1 MAHSATRTRPST
13 RQSAAAAGA
22 VAVAVAVLL
31 LGIAVLGV
39 VQGISVLHDDP
50 YPAAPPQYSYRLTP
64 SVRGWVHI
72 SYCFLLAAV
81 GVALIAGAA
90 WSRMAAIVI
99 AGATMIANFRWLPH
113 APVWATVVIVVCA
126 VAIWAV
132 ATWHPDET

>member
-13 RQSAAAAGA
+13 RQSVAAAG
-22 VAVAVAVLL
+22 AVAVAVLL

-39 VQGISVLHDDP
+39 VQGISVLHDDR

-72 SYCFLLAAV
+72 SYCFLLAAA

-99 AGATMIANFRWLPH
+99 AGATMIANFLWLPH

-126 VAIWAV
+126 VASGRSRPGTPARCS
-132 ATWHPDET
+132 P